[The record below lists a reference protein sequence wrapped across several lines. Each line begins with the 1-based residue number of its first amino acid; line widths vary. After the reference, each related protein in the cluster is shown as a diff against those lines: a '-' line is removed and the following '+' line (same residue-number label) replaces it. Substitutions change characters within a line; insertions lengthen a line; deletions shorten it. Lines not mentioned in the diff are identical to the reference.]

1 MDPITTLIFLVIAS
15 NAGGEGKTLLAAL
28 MKALWLL
35 GDQPVQ
41 LICGDPGNRAAKV
54 ADESARTVGWGV
66 QAMRASDIVASTAG
80 QHVILDLGA
89 NTLASAREIVDL
101 LPALRAGYASAGY
114 RTMVLL
120 PVSTN
125 KTGAVEAIKVLAS
138 NLTEFEQLFVEV
150 NRDGSGT
157 YDKDLSAGNVIRVG
171 HLQPGFQTYVR
182 EVVGSLNNAVT
193 DPQVGYEHASAYI
206 AKWMRTFAS
215 QEPVRD
221 LVGDITAL
229 RTCNPVPGD
238 PWFKVSR
245 LSDATNEQ
253 LEWNVYRS
261 KVLDAIVKTGWT
273 AAGIREVAEMM
284 DAGAF

>member
-1 MDPITTLIFLVIAS
+1 MTSTKKLAFLVIAS

-35 GDQPVQ
+35 DDQPVH

-66 QAMRASDIVASTAG
+66 QAIRAGDIVASTLG
-80 QHVILDLGA
+80 GHVILDLGA

-101 LPALRAGYASAGY
+101 LPSLRASYASAGY

-125 KTGAVEAIKVLAS
+125 KTGAVEAIEALAS
-138 NLTEFEQLFVEV
+138 NLTDFEQLFVEV

-157 YDKDLSAGNVIRVG
+157 YDKDLKSSNVIRLD

-182 EVVGSLNNAVT
+182 EVGSLFKAVT
-193 DPQVGYEHASAYI
+193 TPLKGYEHASAYV
-206 AKWMRTFAS
+206 AQWMRTFAT
-215 QEPVRD
+215 QEPVRE
-221 LVGDITAL
+221 LVGDIEAL
-229 RTCNPVPGD
+229 NTCSPVPGLLIVKA
-238 PWFKVSR
+238 PR
-245 LSDATNEQ
+245 LDDVTNEQ

-261 KVLDAIVKTGWT
+261 KVLREIYRKGWT
-273 AAGIREVAEMM
+273 ALGFRQIAAMM
-284 DAGAF
+284 DDGAF